1 MSFNLG
7 LTASQKELSHDD
19 KIQSLIFYG
28 PLQRKYFAFKV
39 NLNVVLEY
47 IFFLWELQFLNSV
60 PKTCYIRT

>member
-19 KIQSLIFYG
+19 KMQSLIFYG

-47 IFFLWELQFLNSV
+47 IFV
-60 PKTCYIRT
+60 